1 MRYYR
6 EIFMEFVSVCPCKSD
21 TSDTMTVFWIVFHDS
36 DLPLRPLINKRTN
49 MDIVIIE
56 RKTFDLLLESVK
68 ALGRK
73 VDLLME
79 KSKDRGLAKWMDSED
94 VCKALNLSKRSLQN
108 LRDKDLLPCTQIGR
122 KFYYKPADVENFIL
136 RGAGITAE
144 DGV

>member
-1 MRYYR
+1 
-6 EIFMEFVSVCPCKSD
+6 
-21 TSDTMTVFWIVFHDS
+21 
-36 DLPLRPLINKRTN
+36 

-73 VDLLME
+73 VDFLME

-94 VCKALNLSKRSLQN
+94 VCKALNQSKRSLQS
-108 LRDKDLLPCTQIGR
+108 LRDNDMLPCTQIGR
-122 KFYYKPADVENFIL
+122 KFYYKPADVESFIM
-136 RGAGITAE
+136 RGANTMVE

>member
-1 MRYYR
+1 MVTA
-6 EIFMEFVSVCPCKSD
+6 FLP
-21 TSDTMTVFWIVFHDS
+21 VFHGCI
-36 DLPLRPLINKRTN
+36 LTLRQLINKRTN

-79 KSKDRGLAKWMDSED
+79 KSKDRALAKWMDSED
-94 VCKALNLSKRSLQN
+94 VCKVLNLSKRSLQN

-122 KFYYKPADVENFIL
+122 KFYYRPADIENFIL
-136 RGAGITAE
+136 RSANITME
-144 DGV
+144 DSV

>member
-1 MRYYR
+1 
-6 EIFMEFVSVCPCKSD
+6 
-21 TSDTMTVFWIVFHDS
+21 
-36 DLPLRPLINKRTN
+36 

-68 ALGRK
+68 ALGKK

-122 KFYYKPADVENFIL
+122 KFYYKPSDVENFIL
-136 RGAGITAE
+136 RGAGITVE

>member
-1 MRYYR
+1 
-6 EIFMEFVSVCPCKSD
+6 
-21 TSDTMTVFWIVFHDS
+21 
-36 DLPLRPLINKRTN
+36 

-79 KSKDRGLAKWMDSED
+79 KSKDRALAKWMDSED
-94 VCKALNLSKRSLQN
+94 VCKTLNLSKRSVQS

-122 KFYYKPADVENFIL
+122 KFYYRPADIENFIL
-136 RGAGITAE
+136 RSANITME
-144 DGV
+144 DSV

>member
-1 MRYYR
+1 MVTA
-6 EIFMEFVSVCPCKSD
+6 FLS
-21 TSDTMTVFWIVFHDS
+21 VFHDWI
-36 DLPLRPLINKRTN
+36 LTLRQLINKRTN

-79 KSKDRGLAKWMDSED
+79 KSKDRALAKWMDSED
-94 VCKALNLSKRSLQN
+94 VCKTLNLSKRSLQS

-122 KFYYKPADVENFIL
+122 KFYYRPADIENFIL
-136 RGAGITAE
+136 RSANITME
-144 DGV
+144 DSV